1 MNLKKTIAILFTVGA
16 LSASA
21 YLFLEKDNDQS
32 VNQEALPKSVLE
44 IKKEEK
50 GEVAPVVFEEKND
63 INKIDSPV
71 ANDNKF
77 VERGDVESIVANYI
91 EENPIAI
98 LKSIEKYYNKKSS
111 EQKEKKLE
119 ILSKNKKELFE
130 QALDPKIGD
139 IDSKIKIVLFFNYDC
154 VYCQKA
160 TEVIEKL
167 TQEYNFQAIFK
178 EYAVTA
184 GEISIANKIGI
195 AINMIDRS
203 QYQLFHKYMFDPNKT
218 DKSED
223 GVLKL
228 ASELG
233 INSGKIND
241 ILQKEDTKKKFDD
254 LIKCNEDLI
263 SMLGIS
269 ATPAYIIHDTK
280 SEDNLNDIIHIGFL
294 DYDALKGILEK
305 MAADKK
311 ANTANNNN

>member
-1 MNLKKTIAILFTVGA
+1 MNLKKTIVILFTVGA

-21 YLFLEKDNDQS
+21 YLFLEKNDVQS
-32 VNQEALPKSVLE
+32 VNQIALPESVLE

-50 GEVAPVVFEEKND
+50 EEIALDAFEEKSD
-63 INKIDSPV
+63 INNIDSPV
-71 ANDNKF
+71 VDDNKF
-77 VERGDVESIVANYI
+77 VRRDDVESIVANYI
-91 EENPIAI
+91 EGNPVAI

-119 ILSKNKKELFE
+119 IVSKNKKELFE

-154 VYCQKA
+154 VYCEKA

-167 TQEYNFQAIFK
+167 LQEYNFQAIFK
-178 EYAVTA
+178 EYAIAA
-184 GEISIANKIGI
+184 GEISVANKIGI
-195 AINMIDRS
+195 AVNMIDS
-203 QYQLFHKYMFDPNKT
+203 GQYQLFHKYMFDPNKT
-218 DKSED
+218 DKSEE
-223 GVLKL
+223 GILKL

-241 ILQKEDTKKKFDD
+241 ILQKEDMKKKFDD
-254 LIKCNEDLI
+254 LIKCNENLI
-263 SMLGIS
+263 SMLDIS

-311 ANTANNNN
+311 INATNNSN

>member
-1 MNLKKTIAILFTVGA
+1 MNLKKTIAILFTAGA

-21 YLFLEKDNDQS
+21 YLFLEKNDDQG
-32 VNQEALPKSVLE
+32 VNQTALPESVLE

-50 GEVAPVVFEEKND
+50 GEIAPVVFEEKND
-63 INKIDSPV
+63 INNIDSPV
-71 ANDNKF
+71 VDDNKF
-77 VERGDVESIVANYI
+77 VRRDDVESIVANYI
-91 EENPIAI
+91 EENPVAI
-98 LKSIEKYYNKKSS
+98 LESIEKYYNKKSS

-139 IDSKIKIVLFFNYDC
+139 IDSKIKIVLFFNYEC
-154 VYCQKA
+154 VYCEKA
-160 TEVIEKL
+160 MEVIEKL
-167 TQEYNFQAIFK
+167 LQEYNFQVIFK

-184 GEISIANKIGI
+184 GEISVANKIGI
-195 AINMIDRS
+195 SINMMDS
-203 QYQLFHKYMFDPNKT
+203 VQYQLFHKYMFDPNKNN
-218 DKSED
+218 KSEE
-223 GVLKL
+223 GILKL

-254 LIKCNEDLI
+254 LIKCNENLI
-263 SMLGIS
+263 SMLGVS

-280 SEDNLNDIIHIGFL
+280 SEDNSNDIIHVGFL
-294 DYDALKGILEK
+294 DYDALKDILEK

-311 ANTANNNN
+311 VNAANNNN